1 MVLGGNIVKLRNTLV
16 FIILVVFFSCE
27 KPVTGIINCS
37 ECTSDEPVTTQLNI
51 KLDKLPELTTINIYE
66 GYLEDSVLLKSFSTR
81 SSTTFNYDVP
91 VNKLYT
97 ITATYSREAKYIVI
111 NSVTP
116 RVLYDE
122 VSCDEPCY
130 YVYDRKVD
138 LRLKYTR

>member
-1 MVLGGNIVKLRNTLV
+1 MVLGGNIGKLKNTLV

-27 KPVTGIINCS
+27 KPVTGIIKCS
-37 ECTSDEPVTTQLNI
+37 ECTSDEPVTAKLNI
-51 KLDKLPELTTINIYE
+51 KLDKLPTFTTVNIYE
-66 GYLEDSVLLKSFSTR
+66 GYLEDSVLFESFSTL
-81 SSTTFNYDVP
+81 SATITHNVP
-91 VNKLYT
+91 INKLYT
-97 ITATYSREAKYIVI
+97 ITATYSSDAKYIVI